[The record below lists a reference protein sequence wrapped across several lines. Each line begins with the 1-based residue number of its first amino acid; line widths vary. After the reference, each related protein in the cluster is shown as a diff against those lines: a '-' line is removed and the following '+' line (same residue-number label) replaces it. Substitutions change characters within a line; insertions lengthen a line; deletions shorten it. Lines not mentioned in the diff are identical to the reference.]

1 MVTDTDGMA
10 VNLMDFIDLVDSDKW
25 DKARGGGSG
34 YWQQFLA

>member
-1 MVTDTDGMA
+1 MVTETEGTQA
-10 VNLMDFIDLVDSDKW
+10 NLMDFTDMVDADKW